1 MAICVKADGAHLV
14 FTLKSGLV
22 QRFDVVEFM
31 DEFIRTLG
39 DLPVR
44 QGVEHEG
51 IVRIRTMGD
60 ADRSGHWFLFS
71 KNVVFVRVYAS
82 EGVR

>member
-1 MAICVKADGAHLV
+1 MKADGAHLV
-14 FTLKSGLV
+14 FALEGGLV

-31 DEFIRTLG
+31 DEFIRSLR

-51 IVRIRTMGD
+51 IVRIGAMGD

-71 KNVVFVRVYAS
+71 KMWFS
-82 EGVR
+82 